1 MLRKWRM
8 VPRHNISTI
17 LVESVFGGILWGKE
31 FSHVPT
37 TVVGTV
43 PGGPFLMSRMAPRT
57 PQEPP
62 KGGRFDSPSLWNPSP
77 TDQGRGTAVP
87 LPWNPPWVVLFR
99 AVGPAPALRSGGW
112 ARRTPRPLQSK
123 AERSSCFRRTA
134 TGSFQR
140 GATAVAPLW
149 SFKGESEGG
158 NRNPPSGF
166 LRGGG
171 GILCR
176 KECPQKA
183 LPAAAG
189 KWKQVQ
195 TVNFFPKDSP
205 PQIFCYQS
213 IVNFTPIN

>member
-87 LPWNPPWVVLFR
+87 LPWTLPGSSYFGLLARPPHFVAAAGHDEPLGRYKVRPRGLLVSGEQLRGVSKEGPPQWPFFGRLRGSPRGEIEIPPRGFFGG
-99 AVGPAPALRSGGW
+99 VGAFFAAKNAPKRPSL
-112 ARRTPRPLQSK
+112 PRQ
-123 AERSSCFRRTA
+123 
-134 TGSFQR
+134 
-140 GATAVAPLW
+140 
-149 SFKGESEGG
+149 G
-158 NRNPPSGF
+158 NRNSAN
-166 LRGGG
+166 
-171 GILCR
+171 C
-176 KECPQKA
+176 
-183 LPAAAG
+183 
-189 KWKQVQ
+189 
-195 TVNFFPKDSP
+195 
-205 PQIFCYQS
+205 
-213 IVNFTPIN
+213 

>member
-87 LPWNPPWVVLFR
+87 LPWNPRQVVLSQTL
-99 AVGPAPALRSGGW
+99 GPAPALRSGGR

-123 AERSSCFRRTA
+123 AEGSSFDVRMAPGGFPKGRGRSPC
-134 TGSFQR
+134 
-140 GATAVAPLW
+140 PLVV
-149 SFKGESEGG
+149 
-158 NRNPPSGF
+158 
-166 LRGGG
+166 LRGSPRGEIEIPPRGFFGGLG

-176 KECPQKA
+176 KECPQRFSTFA
-183 LPAAAG
+183 N
-189 KWKQVQ
+189 
-195 TVNFFPKDSP
+195 VNASR
-205 PQIFCYQS
+205 QRLAE
-213 IVNFTPIN
+213 NRINN